1 MIYLREKSFKRQV
14 DLLDFFCNQGEF
26 DLIIWFFPEPVLSNI
41 CDLELA
47 PKDII
52 QGEQVTFYGDAI
64 NPMKTVRVRLTKDLI
79 SKIRASANQIR
90 QNCDC
95 LALYRTGETNWV
107 ACTIGHERMCLVRDR
122 DLINDL
128 SFEGFNA
135 SLNKPEW
142 W

>member
-79 SKIRASANQIR
+79 SKIRATVSGRVASA
-90 QNCDC
+90 
-95 LALYRTGETNWV
+95 
-107 ACTIGHERMCLVRDR
+107 
-122 DLINDL
+122 
-128 SFEGFNA
+128 A
-135 SLNKPEW
+135 SPYNPRVGNMTTPPF
-142 W
+142 